1 MCLSKRCPP
10 MMTSLVGSSCLSV
23 NHLFP
28 PHPLVSSHRRS
39 SRRSLRQPPPHLSP
53 FLMNHA
59 RDGQQPSR
67 PSSRH
72 ARSCRPRRRRCA
84 ESPDAVSPSQSGS
97 GQISPA
103 SCSSLCRA
111 TLMSRDPSELSG
123 KQSHLIRPAL
133 CIGQH
138 FLSVW
143 ERSLRL

>member
-1 MCLSKRCPP
+1 MFVQAVPPYDDKLGGFILSECQPSLPSSPTRLFSSAILPSL
-10 MMTSLVGSSCLSV
+10 TS
-23 NHLFP
+23 P
-28 PHPLVSSHRRS
+28 A
-39 SRRSLRQPPPHLSP
+39 PPHLSP

-67 PSSRH
+67 PSSGH

-133 CIGQH
+133 CIDQH